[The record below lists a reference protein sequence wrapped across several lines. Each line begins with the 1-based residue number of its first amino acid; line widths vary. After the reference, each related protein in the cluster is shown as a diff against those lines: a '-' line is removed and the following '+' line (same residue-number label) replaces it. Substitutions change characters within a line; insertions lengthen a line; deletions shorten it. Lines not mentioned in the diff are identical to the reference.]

1 MYGTWNLF
9 AAVANCIEHVKIL
22 PEATLQQLE
31 NCRCILAPPAT
42 SISSL
47 NISTLK
53 TASALP
59 GFLQSNFKMPAK
71 S

>member
-1 MYGTWNLF
+1 MEHGICLLQF
-9 AAVANCIEHVKIL
+9 AKCMEHVKIL

-31 NCRCILAPPAT
+31 NCRCVLAPPAT

-53 TASALP
+53 TASALT